1 MTWQRTPEAAVT
13 MAVDQDSL
21 RMHFGCIWPV
31 HNDAFCELLVS
42 LRRHFDGDLDR
53 MLVLGIIGSRH
64 LARGRIDDMSYH
76 QVVSGKTPEKAP
88 APINVQS
95 IAEYSGIPRETVR
108 RKVRDLER
116 SGWVERSDNGFLTVG
131 HRAAQDLAPATAA
144 TLHYLATIVT
154 VCNEAASR

>member
-1 MTWQRTPEAAVT
+1 
-13 MAVDQDSL
+13 
-21 RMHFGCIWPV
+21 
-31 HNDAFCELLVS
+31 
-42 LRRHFDGDLDR
+42 

-64 LARGRIDDMSYH
+64 LARGRIDDLSYH

-88 APINVQS
+88 APINLQS
-95 IAEYSGIPRETVR
+95 IADYSGIPRETVR

-131 HRAAQDLAPATAA
+131 HRAAQDLAPTIAA

-154 VCNEAASR
+154 VCNEATSR